1 MGLSQNN
8 IKIKE
13 YSLLGTKIDKVWSHG
28 VSLTSSEFIHTE
40 SSCHVFICH
49 LIPDPPPH
57 VHHLVLQPVL
67 LPAVLLD
74 LGVDILHQG
83 VPLHQHV
90 SESGACEDPDNL

>member
-1 MGLSQNN
+1 MFN
-8 IKIKE
+8 
-13 YSLLGTKIDKVWSHG
+13 SLL
-28 VSLTSSEFIHTE
+28 SSEIYEVGSHAVLLTAPQLVHAE
-40 SSCHVFICH
+40 CSGHVLVCH
-49 LIPDPPPH
+49 LVPHPPPH

-90 SESGACEDPDNL
+90 SEGGAREDSDNLDRII